1 MEYKC
6 IYCNY
11 KTNKKYNYNRH
22 LNAKHNYFYN
32 EKKCFTPPYEK
43 VHPPGEKVHS
53 PGEKVHPPGEKVHP
67 PGEKVHPKFICKKCN
82 KIYKSNRY
90 LEVHEKNCKGIDD
103 LTCPRC
109 MISFTSKQG
118 KSNHIKRN
126 SCKPRS
132 IIHARISKENNS
144 NIEYNIETQNN
155 INKQINNNIYINNY
169 GNERLDYI
177 NYDKMLDIFTK
188 IYNSASLLTKE
199 IHFNNDFPEN
209 NNIQYE
215 NKTHALIKVKDD
227 LVLKDLNLLAEE
239 LVKEKTDKVHKFA
252 ENNKEQ
258 ICTTIELEKYNEI
271 VDLLF
276 NYLILKEPREQYRIQ
291 VKNIKDM
298 IITSKTRLTKYVDN
312 S

>member
-1 MEYKC
+1 MK
-6 IYCNY
+6 
-11 KTNKKYNYNRH
+11 
-22 LNAKHNYFYN
+22 L
-32 EKKCFTPPYEK
+32 
-43 VHPPGEKVHS
+43 
-53 PGEKVHPPGEKVHP
+53 
-67 PGEKVHPKFICKKCN
+67 
-82 KIYKSNRY
+82 
-90 LEVHEKNCKGIDD
+90 
-103 LTCPRC
+103 
-109 MISFTSKQG
+109 
-118 KSNHIKRN
+118 
-126 SCKPRS
+126 
-132 IIHARISKENNS
+132 
-144 NIEYNIETQNN
+144 
-155 INKQINNNIYINNY
+155 
-169 GNERLDYI
+169 
-177 NYDKMLDIFTK
+177 
-188 IYNSASLLTKE
+188 SASVHQQRPSCLSLVTT
-199 IHFNNDFPEN
+199 FSDFPEN

-291 VKNIKDM
+291 VKKIKDM

>member
-1 MEYKC
+1 MLFSNSSYMIAVAPKPWWLG
-6 IYCNY
+6 
-11 KTNKKYNYNRH
+11 NKPIPLMSTH
-22 LNAKHNYFYN
+22 LVFLNALIKWNQ
-32 EKKCFTPPYEK
+32 
-43 VHPPGEKVHS
+43 
-53 PGEKVHPPGEKVHP
+53 
-67 PGEKVHPKFICKKCN
+67 PK
-82 KIYKSNRY
+82 
-90 LEVHEKNCKGIDD
+90 G
-103 LTCPRC
+103 
-109 MISFTSKQG
+109 
-118 KSNHIKRN
+118 
-126 SCKPRS
+126 
-132 IIHARISKENNS
+132 
-144 NIEYNIETQNN
+144 NIFPFDFWIPS
-155 INKQINNNIYINNY
+155 
-169 GNERLDYI
+169 
-177 NYDKMLDIFTK
+177 DI
-188 IYNSASLLTKE
+188 LW
-199 IHFNNDFPEN
+199 
-209 NNIQYE
+209 YE